1 MLAFPQAAPRAPA
14 NSRSPESSVG
24 ATDQANR
31 VSFQDAVRHHR
42 AGRLRE
48 AISAYENLLRRTPD
62 DADIL
67 QLLGVALAQLD
78 RHADGVRF
86 LARSVEL
93 EPNRTSVLLNLA
105 RALHTLGREAE
116 ALEVC
121 NRALAL
127 DASLAGAYQ
136 TRAAALAALGRADE
150 ALANHAEAV
159 RFAPTDAGALTDLG
173 VALSAGGR
181 HQDALACFDRA
192 LELDPDLLAALH
204 NRGVLAARAG
214 QHERALQSF
223 DRAITLQPHSAELH
237 CHRGNTLKE
246 LGRLSEAVDSYA
258 LALALEPGS
267 IDYRHNRA
275 VAHSLLG
282 RYAEAL
288 CDYDEVLARDPDR
301 AADLIGRGRA
311 LVQLRRHSEAL
322 EPLERALALRP
333 DDLTAHAQR
342 GVALMRLDRH
352 AEALASFERALAIEP
367 DLPEVLNN
375 RGICLH
381 AFDRYE
387 EALVSF
393 ERSLALRGATA
404 DTYTNIG
411 VLLRSSGRY
420 SEAIDS
426 FERTLA
432 RKPGDPSARFAL
444 AFVHLTLGNFSE
456 GWPLYEARID
466 DPSLGATR
474 RDFTVPRWTGREA
487 LAGKTLLVHAEQGL
501 GDTMQFCR
509 YVPMLAARGI
519 DVVFEVMPQLKALMH
534 TLPGNHRLSARG
546 EPPPP
551 FDYQCPLLSLPLAL
565 ATDLGS
571 IPSQTPYLAV
581 DPQRAA
587 HWNSLIRAIA
597 GLRVGIAWQGNPHV
611 ERLVWARGRSMPLAA
626 LAPLAKIPGVSL
638 VSLQKGAGSEQLK
651 DAGFQVIDLGPQ
663 FDAGA
668 DAFLDTAAVVSA
680 LDLVISTDTSVAHLA
695 GALARPVWTAL
706 PVVPEWR
713 WLLDRSDSPWYPTMR
728 LFRQT
733 RRGDWESVVAALAA
747 ALEPLAADRAR
758 CG

>member
-1 MLAFPQAAPRAPA
+1 MLAFPQAAPRAGTLET
-14 NSRSPESSVG
+14 SRK
-24 ATDQANR
+24 
-31 VSFQDAVRHHR
+31 FHDAVRNHQ

-62 DADIL
+62 DADLL
-67 QLLGVALAQLD
+67 QLLGVALGQLG

-93 EPNRTSVLLNLA
+93 EPNRASVLLNLA

-116 ALEVC
+116 ALEAC

-127 DASLAGAYQ
+127 DASLAAAYH
-136 TRAAALAALGRADE
+136 TRAAALAALGRGDE
-150 ALANHAEAV
+150 ALANYAQAARLAPADAAV
-159 RFAPTDAGALTDLG
+159 LADLG

-181 HQDALACFDRA
+181 DQDALACFDRA

-204 NRGVLAARAG
+204 NRGVLAARSG

-237 CHRGNTLKE
+237 CHRGNALKE

-258 LALALEPGS
+258 FALALQPGS
-267 IDYRHNRA
+267 IDLRHNRA
-275 VAHSLLG
+275 IAYSLLG
-282 RYAEAL
+282 RFAEAL
-288 CDYDEVLARDPDR
+288 HDYDEVLARDTER

-311 LVQLRRHSEAL
+311 LVQLRRYTEAL
-322 EPLERALALRP
+322 QPLERAIALRP

-342 GVALMRLDRH
+342 GVALMSLDRH

-381 AFDRYE
+381 ALDQYE
-387 EALVSF
+387 EALVNF

-420 SEAIDS
+420 GEAIAS

-444 AFVHLTLGNFSE
+444 AFVQLTLGNFEE

-501 GDTMQFCR
+501 GDTMHFCR
-509 YVPMLAARGI
+509 YLPMLAARGI
-519 DVVFEVMPQLKALMH
+519 DVVFEVMPQLTSLMR
-534 TLPGNHRLSARG
+534 TLPGSVRITARG

-587 HWNSLIRAIA
+587 HWNSLIRAIP

-611 ERLVWARGRSMPLAA
+611 ERLVWARGRSMPLAL

-651 DAGFQVIDLGPQ
+651 DAGFPVLDLGPE
-663 FDAGA
+663 FDGGP
-668 DAFLDTAAVVSA
+668 DAFLDAAAVVSA

-695 GALARPVWTAL
+695 GALARPIWTAL
-706 PVVPEWR
+706 PLVPEWR

-728 LFRQT
+728 LFRQP
-733 RRGDWESVVAALAA
+733 RRGDWEPVAAALAA
-747 ALEPLAADRAR
+747 ALAPLAAERSSR
-758 CG
+758 R

>member
-1 MLAFPQAAPRAPA
+1 
-14 NSRSPESSVG
+14 VG
-24 ATDQANR
+24 ATDQANH
-31 VSFQDAVRHHR
+31 VSFQDAVRDHR

-48 AISAYENLLRRTPD
+48 AICAYENLLRRKPD

-93 EPNRTSVLLNLA
+93 KPDRPSVLLNLA
-105 RALHTLGREAE
+105 RALHALGREAE
-116 ALEVC
+116 ALEAC

-150 ALANHAEAV
+150 ALANHAQAV
-159 RFAPTDAGALTDLG
+159 RFAPADAGALTDLG

-246 LGRLSEAVDSYA
+246 LGRLSEAADSYA

-275 VAHSLLG
+275 VAYSLLG

-288 CDYDEVLARDPDR
+288 RDYDEVLARDPER

-311 LVQLRRHSEAL
+311 LVQLRRNTEAL
-322 EPLERALALRP
+322 EPLERAIALRA
-333 DDLTAHAQR
+333 DDLTAHVQR
-342 GVALMRLDRH
+342 GMAMMRLDRH
-352 AEALASFERALAIEP
+352 AEALASFDRALAIEP

-381 AFDRYE
+381 ALDRYE

-411 VLLRSSGRY
+411 VLLRSLGRY
-420 SEAIDS
+420 REAIES

-432 RKPGDPSARFAL
+432 RKPEDPSARFAL

-466 DPSLGATR
+466 DPTLGATR
-474 RDFTVPRWTGREA
+474 RDFTVPRWTGRED
-487 LAGKTLLVHAEQGL
+487 LTGKTLLVHAEQGL
-501 GDTMQFCR
+501 GDTLHFCR
-509 YVPMLAARGI
+509 YLPMLAAQGI
-519 DVVFEVMPQLKALMH
+519 DVVFEVMPQLTSLMR
-534 TLPGNHRLSARG
+534 TLPGGVRLSARG
-546 EPPPP
+546 EPTPP
-551 FDYQCPLLSLPLAL
+551 FDYHCPLLSLPLAL

-571 IPSQTPYLAV
+571 IPSQAPYLGV
-581 DPQRAA
+581 DPERAA
-587 HWNSLIRAIA
+587 RWDPLIRAIP
-597 GLRVGIAWQGNPHV
+597 GLSVGIAWQGNPRV
-611 ERLVWARGRSMPLAA
+611 EQFVWARGRSMPLAA

-638 VSLQKGAGSEQLK
+638 VSLQKGPGLEQLK
-651 DAGFQVIDLGPQ
+651 DAGFPVLDLGPE
-663 FDAGA
+663 FDGGP

-680 LDLVISTDTSVAHLA
+680 LDLVISTDTAVAHLA

-706 PVVPEWR
+706 PLVPEWR

-733 RRGDWESVVAALAA
+733 RRGDWESVVASLTA
-747 ALEPLAADRAR
+747 ALEPLAAERAR
-758 CG
+758 RG

>member
-1 MLAFPQAAPRAPA
+1 
-14 NSRSPESSVG
+14 VG

-31 VSFQDAVRHHR
+31 VSFNDAVRNHR

-62 DADIL
+62 DADVL

-93 EPNRTSVLLNLA
+93 EPDRPSVLLNLA
-105 RALHTLGREAE
+105 RALHALGREAE
-116 ALEVC
+116 ALEAC

-136 TRAAALAALGRADE
+136 TRAVALAALGRADE
-150 ALANHAEAV
+150 ALANHAQAV
-159 RFAPTDAGALTDLG
+159 RFAPTDAAALTDLG

-204 NRGVLAARAG
+204 NRGVLVARAG

-223 DRAITLQPHSAELH
+223 DRAITLQPQSADLH

-246 LGRLSEAVDSYA
+246 LGRLSEALESYT

-267 IDYRHNRA
+267 IDMLHNRA
-275 VAHSLLG
+275 VAYNLLG
-282 RYAEAL
+282 RFAEAL
-288 CDYDEVLARDPDR
+288 RDHDEVLARDPDR

-311 LVQLRRHSEAL
+311 LVQLRRDTEAL
-322 EPLERALALRP
+322 VPLERAIALRP
-333 DDLTAHAQR
+333 DDLTAQAQR
-342 GVALMRLDRH
+342 GVALMRLERH
-352 AEALASFERALAIEP
+352 AEALASFDRALEIER

-381 AFDRYE
+381 ALDRYE
-387 EALVSF
+387 EALASF
-393 ERSLALRGATA
+393 ERSLTLRGATA

-411 VLLRSSGRY
+411 VLLRSLGRY
-420 SEAIDS
+420 GEAIES
-426 FERTLA
+426 FGRTLA

-444 AFVHLTLGNFSE
+444 AFVQLTVGNFRE
-456 GWPLYEARID
+456 GWPLYEARMD

-487 LAGKTLLVHAEQGL
+487 VAGKTLLVHAEQGL
-501 GDTMQFCR
+501 GDTLHFCR
-509 YVPMLAARGI
+509 YVPLLAARGI
-519 DVVFEVMPQLKALMH
+519 DAVFEVMPQLTALMR
-534 TLPGNHRLSARG
+534 TLPGGVRLCARG
-546 EPPPP
+546 APPPP
-551 FDYQCPLLSLPLAL
+551 FDFHCPLLSLPLAL
-565 ATDLGS
+565 ATDLGN
-571 IPSQTPYLAV
+571 IPSQAPYLAV
-581 DPQRAA
+581 DPERLAR
-587 HWNSLIRAIA
+587 WDPLIRALP
-597 GLRVGIAWQGNPHV
+597 GLRVGIAWQGNPVV
-611 ERLVWARGRSMPLAA
+611 ERFVWARGRSMPLAA

-638 VSLQKGAGSEQLK
+638 VSLQKGPGVEQLK
-651 DAGFQVIDLGPQ
+651 DAGFRVLDLGPQ
-663 FDAGA
+663 FDAGV
-668 DAFLDTAAVVSA
+668 DAFLDTAAVVST
-680 LDLVISTDTSVAHLA
+680 LDLVISTDTAVAHLA

-747 ALEPLAADRAR
+747 ALEPLAAERAR